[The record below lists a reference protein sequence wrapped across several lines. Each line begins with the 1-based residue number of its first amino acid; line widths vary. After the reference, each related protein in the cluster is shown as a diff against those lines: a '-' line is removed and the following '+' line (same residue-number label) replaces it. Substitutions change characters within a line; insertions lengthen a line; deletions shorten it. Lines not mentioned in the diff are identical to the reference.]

1 MVISNSTNK
10 YQVMENKQKNNANDS
25 FKRNGESN
33 LADNEARNLKYNEE
47 ENSYE
52 LDVES
57 DDPDYQHPDP
67 YKTAADDGEDMDY
80 DWDEANPYV
89 GDEYEKDH
97 SLKDDLNN
105 LGMHKTDADH
115 LKMSKRD
122 EKNSHVPE
130 DDRDDLDAEGY
141 PKNNKI

>member
-1 MVISNSTNK
+1 
-10 YQVMENKQKNNANDS
+10 MENKENKNSEERLSRD
-25 FKRNGESN
+25 GESN

-57 DDPDYQHPDP
+57 EDEDYKHPDP
-67 YKTAADDGEDMDY
+67 YDTAADNGDDMDSDY
-80 DWDEANPYV
+80 DESNPYV
-89 GDEYEKDH
+89 GDEYEKRH
-97 SLKDDLNN
+97 SLKDDISK
-105 LGMHKTDADH
+105 LGMHQTDANH
-115 LKMSKRD
+115 LKMSKKD

-141 PKNNKI
+141 PKKG

>member
-1 MVISNSTNK
+1 
-10 YQVMENKQKNNANDS
+10 MENKQKNNTNDS

-33 LADNEARNLKYNEE
+33 LNDNEARNLKFNEE

-57 DDPDYQHPDP
+57 ENEDYQHPDP
-67 YKTAADDGEDMDY
+67 YDTAADNGEDMNSDY
-80 DWDEANPYV
+80 DEANPYV
-89 GDEYEKDH
+89 GNEYEKNH
-97 SLKDDLNN
+97 SLEDDLGN
-105 LGMHKTDADH
+105 LGMHQTDADD
-115 LKMSKRD
+115 LKISDKD

-141 PKNNKI
+141 PVFV

>member
-1 MVISNSTNK
+1 
-10 YQVMENKQKNNANDS
+10 MENKRETSDNEH
-25 FKRNGESN
+25 FVRNGESN

-52 LDVES
+52 LDVEAE
-57 DDPDYQHPDP
+57 DEDYQHADP
-67 YKTAADDGEDMDY
+67 YDTAADNGDDMDSDY
-80 DWDEANPYV
+80 DEANPYV
-89 GDEYEKDH
+89 GDEYEKRH
-97 SLKDDLNN
+97 SLKDDLSN

-141 PKNNKI
+141 PKKD

>member
-1 MVISNSTNK
+1 
-10 YQVMENKQKNNANDS
+10 MENRKETDKEQ
-25 FKRNGESN
+25 FERNGESN
-33 LADNEARNLKYNEE
+33 LADNEARNLKYNEQ

-52 LDVES
+52 IDVEG
-57 DDPDYQHPDP
+57 DDPEYQHPDP
-67 YKTAADDGEDMDY
+67 YDTAADNGDDMDSDY
-80 DWDEANPYV
+80 DEANPYV

-115 LKMSKRD
+115 LKISKRH

-130 DDRDDLDAEGY
+130 DDRSDLDAEGY
-141 PKNNKI
+141 PKKDE

>member
-1 MVISNSTNK
+1 
-10 YQVMENKQKNNANDS
+10 MENEPNKSKES

-33 LADNEARNLKYNEE
+33 LHDNEARNLKYNEE

-57 DDPDYQHPDP
+57 IDEDYQHPDP
-67 YKTAADDGEDMDY
+67 YDTAADNGDDMNSDY
-80 DWDEANPYV
+80 DEANPYV
-89 GDEYEKDH
+89 GDEYEKNK
-97 SLKDDLNN
+97 SLKDDIEK
-105 LGMHKTDADH
+105 LGMHTTDDEH
-115 LKMSKRD
+115 FKLSKRD

-141 PKNNKI
+141 PKKD